1 MKVKKTIYRLGENIC
16 KSYILIKDFICKIK
30 RETLKHSSKKT
41 NNPMRKQEKDTKR
54 YFTEEN
60 TNKYTERY
68 LILTIMEMQIKTTM
82 SDHYAPINTTEIH

>member
-1 MKVKKTIYRLGENIC
+1 MQIIYPDKGFYLQNKKRN
-16 KSYILIKDFICKIK
+16 F
-30 RETLKHSSKKT
+30 ETQQQK

>member
-1 MKVKKTIYRLGENIC
+1 
-16 KSYILIKDFICKIK
+16 
-30 RETLKHSSKKT
+30 
-41 NNPMRKQEKDTKR
+41 MRKQEKDTKR